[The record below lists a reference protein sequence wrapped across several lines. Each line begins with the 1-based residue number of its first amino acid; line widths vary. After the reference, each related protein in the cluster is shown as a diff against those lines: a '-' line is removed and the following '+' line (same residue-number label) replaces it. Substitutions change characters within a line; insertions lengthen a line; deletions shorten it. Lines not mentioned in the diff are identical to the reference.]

1 MAFILGFR
9 VWLGY
14 REKSES
20 EAGFR
25 NLKASERG
33 NEMWHGLGL
42 NWGPDKCV
50 QRNIPIVWIVKE
62 ISDFFYFEILADSKR
77 LTASAGL
84 HRIWPGT
91 LGPLNNPLPWTNQD
105 CVFSFSTFR
114 NIK

>member
-1 MAFILGFR
+1 MAFILGCG
-9 VWLGY
+9 VGLVY
-14 REKSES
+14 REKSDL

-62 ISDFFYFEILADSKR
+62 ISDFFL
-77 LTASAGL
+77 L
-84 HRIWPGT
+84 
-91 LGPLNNPLPWTNQD
+91 
-105 CVFSFSTFR
+105 
-114 NIK
+114 

>member
-33 NEMWHGLGL
+33 HEMWHGLGL

-62 ISDFFYFEILADSKR
+62 ISDFFTLKFWRTENAWQQALVCINSG
-77 LTASAGL
+77 SGL
-84 HRIWPGT
+84 
-91 LGPLNNPLPWTNQD
+91 
-105 CVFSFSTFR
+105 
-114 NIK
+114 

>member
-9 VWLGY
+9 VWLVY
-14 REKSES
+14 REKSDL

-62 ISDFFYFEILADSKR
+62 ISNFFALKFWRAKNGYQQMLVYI
-77 LTASAGL
+77 ASGQGL
-84 HRIWPGT
+84 WDH
-91 LGPLNNPLPWTNQD
+91 
-105 CVFSFSTFR
+105 
-114 NIK
+114 